1 MFGTGVMNLLLGI
14 LLVYSAITKWK
25 WMGSMADRFPM
36 VESDIY
42 RIIVGIAGVLVAI
55 LGLFMMFNA

>member
-1 MFGTGVMNLLLGI
+1 MFGTGIMNLLLGI
-14 LLVYSAITKWK
+14 LLIYSAVTKWK

-42 RIIVGIAGVLVAI
+42 RIIVGIAGGLLII
-55 LGLFMMFNA
+55 LGLFMICNA